1 MQKLPNPPKSKRLTK
16 KVAVEAMRIL
26 GELDY
31 KLFSNRIL
39 ERPALGIPHEWLQE
53 TKDRISAC
61 RANLHAW
68 HDAEMKKAKFRKH
81 NNKGNDNE
89 QH

>member
-1 MQKLPNPPKSKRLTK
+1 MRKLPNPPKSKRLTK
-16 KVAVEAMRIL
+16 RVGLEAMRIL

-31 KLFSNRIL
+31 KLFSSRIL

-61 RANLHAW
+61 LANLYAW
-68 HDAEMKKAKFRKH
+68 HEAEKETAKCRKKLNGKK
-81 NNKGNDNE
+81 
-89 QH
+89 